1 MSDVYD
7 FDLVAIGSGPAG
19 QRAAVQAA
27 KLGKRVAIVEKNRSV
42 GGVCVETGTIP
53 SKTFREAVWA
63 VSSGPAIGAR
73 PTAEQLLG
81 RVSDVVRREIDVLD
95 SQLRRN
101 DIAVIR
107 GAAEFQ
113 DAHTLL
119 IRSETGSRAVRGAT
133 IVVAVGTQA
142 VTPPGAVLDGEVAI
156 TSDDIIRLKRLPRA
170 MTVVGGGV
178 VGIEYASIFA
188 MLGIEVTLVE
198 RRDRVLDFAD
208 REIVDELI
216 HQMRKRN
223 VTFRF
228 GETVE
233 RFEVS
238 EGPPRRGVLFLE
250 SGKRIVSDLVLFSA
264 GRMGATDRLNLA
276 AAGLAADERGRLAV
290 DADFRTAVP
299 HVYAA
304 GDVIGYPNLA
314 ATSSEQGRLAACHA
328 FGVPAGPMASH
339 FPVGI
344 YAIPE
349 ISMVGATEQELTA
362 GQGPVRDRHRTL
374 PRDRPGPDPGRR
386 QRAPQDALPPRGPA
400 ASRRPRDRHASDR
413 ADPHRA
419 GGPGARRR
427 ARLLHAHRLQL
438 PDAGRV
444 LQGGGPRRGEQARHL
459 TGQGGRRGPARAR
472 GPCAAGGRTG
482 ARSGARPRAGARSRP
497 PRPPRRPAATGGW
510 SSRA

>member
-1 MSDVYD
+1 MSDTYD

-27 KLGKRVAIVEKNRSV
+27 KLGKRVAIIERNRCV

-53 SKTFREAVWA
+53 SKTFREAVWSA
-63 VSSGPAIGAR
+63 SAAPTPGAR
-73 PTAEQLLG
+73 PTAEQLLV

-95 SQLRRN
+95 NQLRRN

-107 GAAEFQ
+107 GEAQFQ
-113 DAHTLL
+113 DSHTLL
-119 IRSETGSRAVRGAT
+119 VRSETGSRAVRAAT
-133 IVVAVGTQA
+133 IVVAVGTRA

-178 VGIEYASIFA
+178 IGIEYASIFA
-188 MLGIEVTLVE
+188 VLGIEVTVVE
-198 RRDRVLDFAD
+198 RRDRVLDFVD
-208 REIVDELI
+208 REIVDELV
-216 HQMRKRN
+216 HQMRKRK

-264 GRMGATDRLNLA
+264 GRTGATDQLNLV
-276 AAGLAADERGRLAV
+276 AAGLAADDRGRLGV
-290 DADFRTAVP
+290 DADFRTSVT

-328 FGVPAGPMASH
+328 FGVPAGAMGTH

-349 ISMVGATEQELTA
+349 ISMVGATEQELTQA
-362 GQGPVRDRHRTL
+362 KVPYEIGVARYREIARGQILGDDSGLFKMLFHRD
-374 PRDRPGPDPGRR
+374 DR
-386 QRAPQDALPPRGPA
+386 
-400 ASRRPRDRHASDR
+400 
-413 ADPHRA
+413 
-419 GGPGARRR
+419 
-427 ARLLHAHRLQL
+427 RLLGVHAIGTQATELIHIGQ
-438 PDAGRV
+438 AV
-444 LQGGGPRRGEQARHL
+444 LGLGGGLDYFMRTVFNYPTLAE
-459 TGQGGRRGPARAR
+459 
-472 GPCAAGGRTG
+472 CYKVAALD
-482 ARSGARPRAGARSRP
+482 
-497 PRPPRRPAATGGW
+497 AANKL
-510 SSRA
+510 AV

>member
-1 MSDVYD
+1 MSEAYE

-27 KLGKRVAIVEKNRSV
+27 KLGKRVAVIEKNRCV

-63 VSSGPAIGAR
+63 VTAAPAAGPR
-73 PTAEQLLG
+73 PTAEQLLS

-95 SQLRRN
+95 NQLRRN

-107 GAAEFQ
+107 GEAQFQ
-113 DAHTLL
+113 DPHTLL
-119 IRSETGSRAVRGAT
+119 VRSENGSRAVRAAT
-133 IVVAVGTQA
+133 IVVAVGAQA

-156 TSDDIIRLKRLPRA
+156 SSDDIIRLKRLPRA

-178 VGIEYASIFA
+178 IGIEYASIFA
-188 MLGIEVTLVE
+188 MLGIQVTVVE
-198 RRDRVLDFAD
+198 RRDRVLDFVD

-216 HQMRKRN
+216 HQMRKSN

-238 EGPPRRGVLFLE
+238 AGPPRRGVLFLE
-250 SGKRIVSDLVLFSA
+250 SGKRIVSDLVLFSG
-264 GRMGATDRLNLA
+264 GRTGATDPLNLA
-276 AAGLAADERGRLAV
+276 AAGLAADGKGRLDV
-290 DADFRTAVP
+290 DAEFRTSVP

-304 GDVIGYPNLA
+304 GDVIGHPSLA

-328 FGVPAGPMASH
+328 FGVPAGAMGAH

-362 GQGPVRDRHRTL
+362 AKVPYEIGVARYREIARGQILGDDSGLFKMLFHRD
-374 PRDRPGPDPGRR
+374 DR
-386 QRAPQDALPPRGPA
+386 
-400 ASRRPRDRHASDR
+400 
-413 ADPHRA
+413 
-419 GGPGARRR
+419 
-427 ARLLHAHRLQL
+427 RLLGAHAIGTQATELIHIGQ
-438 PDAGRV
+438 AV
-444 LQGGGPRRGEQARHL
+444 LGLGGGLDYFMRTVFNYPTLAE
-459 TGQGGRRGPARAR
+459 
-472 GPCAAGGRTG
+472 CYKVAALD
-482 ARSGARPRAGARSRP
+482 
-497 PRPPRRPAATGGW
+497 AANKL
-510 SSRA
+510 AV